1 MSARFTDSR
10 SFQQRSVLTMT
21 DMARA
26 LNLSRSRFYALVES
40 GVFPMPLYLVKS
52 KRPFYD
58 ARLRDECLEI
68 RRTGLGAN
76 GEPVFF
82 YPKRVG
88 VPVWRSSSSARKK
101 EAAKQIV
108 NPIVER
114 LIDLLRGL
122 GIDNPTPKAVSDALR
137 DCYPDG
143 ISGRGEG
150 ELVAEVFRHMRAVE

>member
-1 MSARFTDSR
+1 
-10 SFQQRSVLTMT
+10 
-21 DMARA
+21 
-26 LNLSRSRFYALVES
+26 
-40 GVFPMPLYLVKS
+40 MPLYLVKS

-68 RRTGLGAN
+68 RRSGLAAN

-88 VPVWRSSSSARKK
+88 VPVSRSSSSARKK
-101 EAAKQIV
+101 KLTKQAA

-114 LIDLLRGL
+114 LIALLRGL
-122 GIDNPTPKAVSDALR
+122 GIDNPTPKAVADALS

-143 ISGRGEG
+143 IGDRGEG

>member
-1 MSARFTDSR
+1 
-10 SFQQRSVLTMT
+10 
-21 DMARA
+21 
-26 LNLSRSRFYALVES
+26 
-40 GVFPMPLYLVKS
+40 
-52 KRPFYD
+52 
-58 ARLRDECLEI
+58 
-68 RRTGLGAN
+68 LGAN

>member
-1 MSARFTDSR
+1 MSALFTDSR
-10 SFQQRSVLTMT
+10 SLQQRSVLTMT

-88 VPVWRSSSSARKK
+88 VPVSRRSSSARKK
-101 EAAKQIV
+101 KAARQV
-108 NPIVER
+108 ANPIEER

-122 GIDNPTPKAVSDALR
+122 GIDSPTPMTVSDALSK
-137 DCYPDG
+137 CYPNG
-143 ISGRGEG
+143 IGERSET
-150 ELVAEVFRHMRAVE
+150 ELVAEVFRHLRSLE